1 MASAIFGCGFA
12 NTKGLIVRK
21 VIVAIAAVWLLAS
34 PRLGLAQTP
43 DPLPA
48 GDGHDL
54 VAVACSQCH
63 FLTTIAKIRD
73 GAPGWRL
80 YVNNM
85 VLRGAQLTPAEADKV
100 VDYLALNLGPGIN
113 LPPVKAVTLP
123 AGDGKQLVETRCGLC
138 HDLER
143 VVTAP
148 RRKADWPVIV
158 ANMAERGAPVT
169 ADEAKAISSYLAANF
184 GK

>member
-1 MASAIFGCGFA
+1 
-12 NTKGLIVRK
+12 VRK
-21 VIVAIAAVWLLAS
+21 VIFAVVALLLLAS
-34 PRLGLAQTP
+34 ARPCFAQAA
-43 DPLPA
+43 DPLPP

-54 VAVACSQCH
+54 VATACSQCH
-63 FLTTIAKIRD
+63 FLSTIAKIRD

-85 VLRGAQLTPAEADKV
+85 VLRGAQLTPAEVDTV
-100 VDYLALNLGPGIN
+100 VNYLALNLGPGIN
-113 LPPVKAVTLP
+113 LPPAKPVTLP

-143 VVTAP
+143 VAAVK

-158 ANMAERGAPVT
+158 ANMVEQGAPVT
-169 ADEAKAISSYLAANF
+169 ADETRAINDYLAANF
-184 GK
+184 GN

>member
-1 MASAIFGCGFA
+1 
-12 NTKGLIVRK
+12 LIVRK
-21 VIVAIAAVWLLAS
+21 IVVGVVGFLLQAS
-34 PRLGLAQTP
+34 PGPCLAQVA
-43 DPLPA
+43 DPLPQ

-63 FLTTIAKIRD
+63 FLSTIAKIRD

-85 VLRGAQLTPAEADKV
+85 VLRGAQLTPEEVDTV
-100 VDYLALNLGPGIN
+100 VNYLALNLGPGIN
-113 LPPVKAVTLP
+113 LPPPKPVTLP
-123 AGDGKQLVETRCGLC
+123 PGDGKQLVETRCGLC

-143 VVTAP
+143 VVTVT
-148 RRKADWPVIV
+148 RQKVDWPVIV
-158 ANMAERGAPVT
+158 ANMTEQGAPVT
-169 ADEAKAISSYLAANF
+169 ADEARAISDYLAVNF

>member
-1 MASAIFGCGFA
+1 
-12 NTKGLIVRK
+12 VRK
-21 VIVAIAAVWLLAS
+21 LIIAVAAFLLLGSLS
-34 PRLGLAQTP
+34 PCFAQTP
-43 DPLPA
+43 DPLPP

-63 FLTTIAKIRD
+63 FLSTIAKIRD
-73 GAPGWRL
+73 GAAGWRL

-85 VLRGAQLTPAEADKV
+85 VLRGAQLTPAEVDTV
-100 VDYLALNLGPGIN
+100 VNYLALNLGPGTN
-113 LPPVKAVTLP
+113 LPPAKPETLP
-123 AGDGKQLVETRCGLC
+123 AGDGRQLVETRCGLC

-143 VVTAP
+143 VVTAQ

-158 ANMAERGAPVT
+158 ANMVEQGAPVT
-169 ADEAKAISSYLAANF
+169 ADESRAISDYLAANF

>member
-1 MASAIFGCGFA
+1 V
-12 NTKGLIVRK
+12 IVRK
-21 VIVAIAAVWLLAS
+21 VVVAVATILLLACPQS
-34 PRLGLAQTP
+34 SRAQTP

-63 FLTTIAKIRD
+63 VLTTIARIRD

-100 VDYLALNLGPGIN
+100 VEYLALNLGPGIN
-113 LPPVKAVTLP
+113 LPPAKAVTLP

-158 ANMAERGAPVT
+158 GSMVEQGAPVT
-169 ADEAKAISSYLAANF
+169 ADEAKAIGAYLAANF
-184 GK
+184 GN